1 MEKPPE
7 KGRYA
12 MVTMSQISTAAYGVN
27 SYGQASNTPAKKS
40 ASQGSQASGSANVQL
55 SDTSVTMSKL
65 RSAID
70 SMDDVRTPIVDAI
83 KQKIQE
89 DGYPIET
96 SLYKAVSKMVDNN
109 VV

>member
-12 MVTMSQISTAAYGVN
+12 MVTMSQISVAAYGVN
-27 SYGQASNTPAKKS
+27 TYNPATQTPAKKS
-40 ASQGSQASGSANVQL
+40 APQGNSASDSANVQL
-55 SDTSVTMSKL
+55 SDTSVNMSKL
-65 RSAID
+65 QEVIG
-70 SMDDVRTPIVDAI
+70 SMQEVRTPLVEAI

-96 SLYKAVSKMVDNN
+96 SLYKAISKMVDNN
-109 VV
+109 LI